1 MLEGISVLLANA
13 MMLWTSLRTLL
24 LELIKPKAGH
34 DPAQLRGFFFPRSWE
49 KRWSHTFL

>member
-1 MLEGISVLLANA
+1 MLEGVGVFLANM
-13 MMLWTSLRTLL
+13 MMLWISLGTLL

-34 DPAQLRGFFFPRSWE
+34 DPAQPWRVLSPMSWK